1 MNSLASY
8 SEELN
13 AAPLRGGA
21 RAAVLLLA
29 LGPGGASRLLKHMAP
44 DEIMS
49 LKEAAAS
56 LENVSSEQINEVV
69 EDFASTFKSGPIFPG
84 PGQQMSELL
93 RNALGESQYDSLFP
107 KEEPFSIQEMFAN
120 APPLD
125 VWDAV
130 ADMDVATLAGK
141 LSAEHPHIIALVLS
155 KVPSDA
161 AVLLVRAFEP
171 VLKNDVMKRM
181 LQIKPLAGP
190 IEELFETHVR
200 ETYLVTGDGQGG
212 EGRHLALANVVNLL
226 GKEESSELIEFIESD
241 QPDDATQLRKL
252 LFAFED
258 ILGMPAKSRLTLF
271 DSIEADTVIMALRGA
286 PDALK
291 EAVLSAQGARARR
304 MMEAELGQAANV
316 TKEAIESARRD
327 IASRALEMAGSG
339 TIILR
344 EGDEDGAE

>member
-69 EDFASTFKSGPIFPG
+69 EDFASTFKGGPIFPG
-84 PGQQMSELL
+84 PGQQMSDLL
-93 RNALGESQYDSLFP
+93 RNALGETQYESLFP
-107 KEEPFSIQEMFAN
+107 SEEPFSIQDMFAN
-120 APPLD
+120 APRD

-130 ADMDVATLAGK
+130 ADMDVGTLAKK

-155 KVPSDA
+155 KVPSEA
-161 AVLLVRAFEP
+161 AVVIVRAFEP
-171 VLKNDVMKRM
+171 ALKNDVMKRM

-190 IEELFETHVR
+190 IEDLFETHVR
-200 ETYLVTGDGQGG
+200 ETYLVTGDGQSG
-212 EGRHLALANVVNLL
+212 ESRHLVLANVVNLL
-226 GKEESSELIEFIESD
+226 AKQESTELIEFIESD
-241 QPDDATQLRKL
+241 QPDEAVELRKL
-252 LFAFED
+252 LFAFDD
-258 ILGMPAKSRLTLF
+258 IPGMPAKSRLTLF
-271 DSIEADTVIMALRGA
+271 DGIQADTVIMALRGA
-286 PDALK
+286 SDGIR

-304 MMEAELGQAANV
+304 MIESELSQESNA
-316 TKEAIESARRD
+316 TKDAIEAARRD
-327 IASRALEMAGSG
+327 IASRALEMAGAG

-344 EGDEDGAE
+344 EGDEEQAE

>member
-49 LKEAAAS
+49 LKDAAAS

-69 EDFASTFKSGPIFPG
+69 EDFASTFKRGPIFPG
-84 PGQQMSELL
+84 PGQQMSDLL
-93 RNALGESQYDSLFP
+93 RNALGESQYESLFP
-107 KEEPFSIQEMFAN
+107 SEEPFSIQEMFAN
-120 APPLD
+120 APALD

-130 ADMDVATLAGK
+130 AELDVATFAKK

-161 AVLLVRAFEP
+161 AVMIVRNFEP
-171 VLKNDVMKRM
+171 AIRNDVMKRM

-190 IEELFETHVR
+190 IEELFESHVR
-200 ETYLVTGDGQGG
+200 ESYLVTGDGQAG
-212 EGRHLALANVVNLL
+212 EGRHLVLANVVNLL
-226 GKEESSELIEFIESD
+226 AKDESSELIQFIEND
-241 QPDDATQLRKL
+241 QPDEATQLRKL
-252 LFAFED
+252 LFSFDD
-258 ILGMPAKSRLTLF
+258 IPAMPAKSRLTLF
-271 DSIEADTVIMALRGA
+271 DGIEADTVIMALRGA
-286 PDALK
+286 SDGIR
-291 EAVLSAQGARARR
+291 EAVLAAQGARARR
-304 MMEAELGQAANV
+304 MIEAELGQASNA

-327 IASRALEMAGSG
+327 IASRALEMSGNG

-344 EGDEDGAE
+344 ESEEDEAE